1 MIHHLRATIVAVA
14 CAAACGDE
22 SGSAPGDTG
31 STGAPG
37 TTTSGPGGDG
47 EGSTAPADSS
57 GDDAPGTG
65 PSDTTAAADDAPST
79 GEGSS
84 SGGED
89 PLAFAGEM
97 NGYRWELPCEDPS
110 LRDTCPWDPALLE
123 GALDDPNATL
133 HRETLV
139 VFGGDPS
146 VVYDVEIRIRG
157 LTEPKDFTGGE
168 VLESHFQIGGTP
180 GTNDY
185 NIYGIEVA
193 DPPQSYTLNR
203 NEMGTGHYTFVVD
216 YTVTIPIRGGAEV
229 RLSMIDPNN
238 IAIANPGG
246 NIGTEPFVVPDIP
259 PFPDPFFGQF
269 LQMDVLSVGPQA

>member
-1 MIHHLRATIVAVA
+1 VLPEAT
-14 CAAACGDE
+14 G
-22 SGSAPGDTG
+22 STSAPG
-31 STGAPG
+31 STSSPP
-37 TTTSGPGGDG
+37 SDDGDDD
-47 EGSTAPADSS
+47 STPPPPTA
-57 GDDAPGTG
+57 GDDAADTG
-65 PSDTTAAADDAPST
+65 PGDTTASADDAPST
-79 GEGSS
+79 DEGSS

-89 PLAFAGEM
+89 PLAIAGDM
-97 NGYRWELPCEDPS
+97 HGYRWELPCEDPN

-139 VFGGDPS
+139 VFGGDPA

-157 LTEPKDFTGGE
+157 LTEPKDFSGGE
-168 VLESHFQIGGTP
+168 VLENHFQIGGTP

-185 NIYGIEVA
+185 NIYGIEVS
-193 DPPQSYTLNR
+193 DPAQSYTLNR

-246 NIGTEPFVVPDIP
+246 NIGTEPFVVPDIS
-259 PFPDPFFGQF
+259 PFPDPFYGQF
-269 LQMDVLSVGPQA
+269 LQMDVLSVTPQA

>member
-1 MIHHLRATIVAVA
+1 MLPEAT
-14 CAAACGDE
+14 G
-22 SGSAPGDTG
+22 STSAPG
-31 STGAPG
+31 STSSPP
-37 TTTSGPGGDG
+37 SD
-47 EGSTAPADSS
+47 ESDDDSTPPPPTA
-57 GDDAPGTG
+57 GDDAADTG
-65 PSDTTAAADDAPST
+65 PDDTTASADDAPST
-79 GEGSS
+79 DEGSS

-89 PLAFAGEM
+89 PLAFAGDM
-97 NGYRWELPCEDPS
+97 HGYRWELPCEDPN

-139 VFGGDPS
+139 VFGGDPT

-157 LTEPKDFTGGE
+157 LTEPKDFSGGE
-168 VLESHFQIGGTP
+168 VLENHFQIGGTS

-185 NIYGIEVA
+185 NIYGIEVS
-193 DPPQSYTLNR
+193 DPAQSYTLNR

-246 NIGTEPFVVPDIP
+246 NIGTEPFVVPDIS
-259 PFPDPFFGQF
+259 PFPDPFYGQF
-269 LQMDVLSVGPQA
+269 LQMDVLSVTPQA